1 MGHLR
6 QIVLIHTHLEGVVEL
21 LLDAN
26 ANICGSNA
34 TGKTT
39 LQRLLPVFFGEQPNR
54 VVPRTRKNFHEFY
67 LPHQNSYLVYEYVRE
82 AGDTAMVV
90 LTRHSQGGVE
100 YRFVRSS
107 YVPELFLEQTEKGPR
122 GISYQTLTARF
133 RETGVSYSAKLESTS
148 EYRSVIQNDFTQL
161 RGRNREDHR
170 LYQMAAQY
178 SLVAP
183 AHRLRHMEK
192 LVSAVHAKE
201 GKMDTLKTMLAAI
214 FEEDGV
220 ALPVTRLRNQEA
232 RRWISQMRQSLRLE
246 HLNQLFAACQA
257 SAMQLAHTE
266 SGLYQLAPLIAQDH
280 ETQERH
286 NADTV
291 EKLHG
296 INQQLDALKAT
307 YQAKRSLEIEKKLE
321 REQTLA
327 TVVRTLDDIQCRYD
341 AFLAQDLEALA
352 RDMEQLPHW
361 RSDWVRQ
368 SEHLALIK
376 AEYGDK
382 QQEFERRKAA
392 IFEHLSQQ
400 REEIARR
407 RDDIQDKL
415 DSLRG
420 QHQALQDK
428 EQQRYQ
434 VRREEVQRSFSHQ
447 EAQLGQQ
454 ISETLAE
461 LRGSFLT
468 PAELAHQEEAQLRVE
483 RSQEANFAAL
493 RSLSKSKENYQQA
506 KKAHQEVLA
515 LHQKLRQQLATKEQ
529 QLYRLQQQFD
539 PETGTLRHFLR
550 EHMPGWEQTFGKLIR
565 EELLERTD
573 LAPQRDTQGN
583 ESYAGLLLDLAN
595 VAAPSFA
602 LEEQAIQTALEE
614 ARSTVTQCQSEIEQD
629 VHHLQR
635 HEQQVREQAER
646 VAAAEHAVQVAEQD
660 VLFATQAR
668 DALKEELAAKTKQR
682 RAELINRQTALEER
696 QALVVDERE
705 QRLAELERDYQQK
718 RLELQAD
725 SEDNQAREQER
736 LLALRQR
743 LKEQEKTAEREQE
756 ELGASFHQEL
766 ESKGVDTQLIHAAEA
781 RLQALDQQ
789 IRATESR
796 RDELEG
802 YQRFMRVEWA
812 QKPAYIARETELQN
826 LLRENEDQ
834 LLASQHAYEAEQQQL
849 LKQQQIWR
857 AEQQQSQQ
865 FVDALAP
872 LAEQLQ
878 KIKLYPQEMKP
889 GELSEFGGQSERI
902 ERGRYLLEQRNQQES
917 RLRQQLSEFEAELTE
932 GADEH
937 FRERL
942 HHEHQRLQQGNQ
954 GAPHLLEAL
963 APYEGMLQLLRNQQ
977 AELLQQGRNMGGDLS
992 KFFTVFHDV
1001 NQRIHTQSQ
1010 RLSHEVAHEM
1020 RLDGISRAEVKIQS
1034 TIDQLDFWEP
1044 LKRFS
1049 ELHDAWE
1056 NSGEEIPS
1064 EDYLNALGDVA
1075 ELLRQDQQYRFEN
1088 LLQLELH
1095 LTEGG
1100 HNLVIRNDRQ
1110 LLESSSH
1117 GMAYLILCQFLL
1129 AFTRLLRGSAQVKI
1143 HWPID
1148 EIGTL
1153 AYANVEQLF
1162 RACEANNI
1170 LILGAFP
1177 NPESD
1182 VLGLF
1187 EHRYLIEKEEQSE
1200 IRRLKR
1206 IEPQISPLALK
1217 LQAHREALL

>member
-6 QIVLIHTHLEGVVEL
+6 RIVLIHTHLAGVVEL

-54 VVPRTRKNFHEFY
+54 VVPRTRKSFHEFY
-67 LPHQNSYLVYEYVRE
+67 LPHQNSYLIYEYVRE
-82 AGDTAMVV
+82 AGDVALVV

-100 YRFVRSS
+100 YRFVKTP
-107 YVPELFLEQTEKGPR
+107 YAPELFLEQTEQGPR
-122 GISYQTLTARF
+122 GLSYQALTARL
-133 RETGVSYSAKLESTS
+133 REAGVTYSAKLEATS

-170 LYQMAAQY
+170 LYQMASQY
-178 SLVAP
+178 SLVNP
-183 AHRLRHMEK
+183 SHRLRHMEK

-246 HLNQLFAACQA
+246 HLNQLFSSCQE
-257 SAMQLAHTE
+257 SAMHLAHTE
-266 SGLYQLAPLIAQDH
+266 SSLHQLAPLLKQDH
-280 ETQERH
+280 EAQERQY
-286 NADTV
+286 ADAA
-291 EKLHG
+291 EKLHD
-296 INQQLDALKAT
+296 INKQLDALKT
-307 YQAKRSLEIEKKLE
+307 QYQAQRSIEMEKKLE
-321 REQTLA
+321 REQTLN
-327 TVVRTLDDIQCRYD
+327 TIVRTLDDIQRRYD
-341 AFLAQDLEALA
+341 DFLDKDMEALA
-352 RDMEQLPHW
+352 RDMEQLPSW
-361 RSDWVRQ
+361 RSDLARQ

-382 QQEFERRKAA
+382 QQEFERRKAV
-392 IFEHLSQQ
+392 IFEHLSKQ
-400 REEIARR
+400 REEAAER
-407 RDDIQDKL
+407 RDSIQEAL
-415 DSLRG
+415 DSLRK
-420 QHQALQDK
+420 QHQALRDQ

-434 VRREEVQRSFSHQ
+434 GRREEVLHSFSYQ

-454 ISETLAE
+454 ISETLTE

-468 PAELAHQEEAQLRVE
+468 PAELASQEEAQLRVE
-483 RSQEANFAAL
+483 RNQEISFAAL
-493 RSLSKSKENYQQA
+493 RAVSERKEQYQKA
-506 KKAHQEVLA
+506 KKAHEEA
-515 LHQKLRQQLATKEQ
+515 LTKHQKLRQNLAIQEQ
-529 QLYRLQQQFD
+529 QLYRLQQQFE

-550 EHMPGWEQTFGKLIR
+550 EQMPGWEQTIGKLIR
-565 EELLERTD
+565 EELLVRTD
-573 LAPQRDTQGN
+573 LSPQHVAEDNT
-583 ESYAGLLLDLAN
+583 SFAGLKLDLASLS
-595 VAAPSFA
+595 APSFA
-602 LEEQAIQTALEE
+602 LEEQAFQLALDE
-614 ARSTVTQCQSEIEQD
+614 ARHAVAQSQSEIEQD
-629 VHHLQR
+629 AQQVQR
-635 HEQQVREQAER
+635 YEQQVREQAER
-646 VAAAEHAVQVAEQD
+646 MAEAEHDVQVAEQE

-668 DALKEELAAKTKQR
+668 DVLKDELAAKTKQR
-682 RAELINRQTALEER
+682 RAELVSRQAALEER
-696 QALVVDERE
+696 QAHMVNERE

-725 SEDNQAREQER
+725 SEENQAREQER
-736 LLALRQR
+736 LIALRQR

-756 ELGASFHQEL
+756 ELSASFQQEL
-766 ESKGVDTQLIHAAEA
+766 EAEGVNTQLIHAAEV
-781 RLQALDQQ
+781 RLQTLDKQ
-789 IRATESR
+789 IRAVESR
-796 RDELEG
+796 RDELEE

-812 QKPAYIARETELQN
+812 QKPEYIARETELQN
-826 LLRENEDQ
+826 MLRESEDR
-834 LLASQHAYEAEQQQL
+834 LMVSQRTYEAEQQQL
-849 LKQQQIWR
+849 VKQQQAWQ
-857 AEQQQSQQ
+857 AEQLQSQQ
-865 FVDALAP
+865 FVEALAP
-872 LAEQLQ
+872 LVEQLQ
-878 KIKLYPQEMKP
+878 QLKLYAQESKLN
-889 GELSEFGGQSERI
+889 GLSEFGEQSERI
-902 ERGRYLLEQRNQQES
+902 ERGRHLLEQRHQQEL
-917 RLRQQLSEFEAELTE
+917 RLRQQLSGFEAELTD

-942 HHEHQRLQQGNQ
+942 HHEQQRLQQDNL
-954 GAPHLLEAL
+954 HLLDAL

-1020 RLDGISRAEVKIQS
+1020 NLDGISRAEVKIQS

-1049 ELHDAWE
+1049 ALHYEWE

-1064 EDYLNALGDVA
+1064 EAYLNALGEVA

-1095 LTEGG
+1095 LTEGN
-1100 HNLVIRNDRQ
+1100 HDLVIRNDRQ

-1187 EHRYLIEKEEQSE
+1187 EHRYLIEKEESSE

-1206 IEPQISPLALK
+1206 IEPQVSPLALK